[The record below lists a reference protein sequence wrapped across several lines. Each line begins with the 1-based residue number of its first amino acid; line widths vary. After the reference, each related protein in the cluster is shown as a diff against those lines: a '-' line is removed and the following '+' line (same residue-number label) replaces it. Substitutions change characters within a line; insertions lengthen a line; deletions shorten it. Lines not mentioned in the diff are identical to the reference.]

1 MLFDRYS
8 VMVMYSENG
17 IHISAS
23 RLWEYS
29 RDPALEALSDA
40 ERDHLAGCEDC
51 TVVLWLCSI
60 SASVENLEKNLKAA
74 GVDWA

>member
-1 MLFDRYS
+1 
-8 VMVMYSENG
+8 MVMYSENG